1 MIDVMIDLETLGVD
15 PGCVILSIGAVS
27 FKTAVP
33 TAFYQRISRLH
44 SLEEG
49 FVEDEDTVE
58 WWSKQDSEVR
68 REAYGGIHHPV
79 EVLENFSKY
88 LQSLGDEVR
97 IWGNGANFDN
107 VILAAAY
114 KKLGL
119 PVPWKF
125 WNDRCYRTLKNL
137 YPKLPVP
144 PFYGAK
150 HNALNDALHQADH
163 ATVILDHIERMKLN
177 ANAA

>member
-1 MIDVMIDLETLGVD
+1 MIDVMIDLETLGTD

-27 FKTAVP
+27 FKTAAP
-33 TAFYQRISRLH
+33 TAFYERISRIK
-44 SLEEG
+44 SLDEG
-49 FVEDEDTVE
+49 FVEDENTVE
-58 WWSKQDSEVR
+58 WWNKQDSEVR
-68 REAYGGIHHPV
+68 KEAYGGIHTPE
-79 EVLENFSKY
+79 EVLSKFSKY
-88 LQSLGDEVR
+88 LTDLGDEVR

-114 KKLGL
+114 KKLNL

-137 YPKLPVP
+137 YPELPIP
-144 PFYGAK
+144 PFFGSK

-163 ATVILDHIERMKLN
+163 ATVILGYVERMKLN
-177 ANAA
+177 AGAT